1 MSLEEHGM
9 HPADKEHANFV
20 SAVIARSL
28 AEAKQYSE
36 LLGDHDIPAIVGGGE
51 KAPDEDDSGRET
63 HSRSMANGVP
73 VLVPEAMLDEASEVI
88 ADREDLDEFR
98 VGEEKL
104 EEEEDDEL
112 GLEQEITDDL
122 AGSPDEEEL
131 QLDEDDED
139 DEDEEEDDDDKEF

>member
-20 SAVIARSL
+20 SAVIARSIE
-28 AEAKQYSE
+28 EAKQYSE
-36 LLGDHDIPAIVGGGE
+36 LLGDHDIPAIVGDDE

-98 VGEEKL
+98 VGEEEL
-104 EEEEDDEL
+104 EEEDNDEL
-112 GLEQEITDDL
+112 GLKEEITDDL
-122 AGSPDEEEL
+122 AGSPDEEGL

-139 DEDEEEDDDDKEF
+139 EEDFEDDEDEEF